1 LLKTAVV
8 WIIASIFAC
17 PKAVKSSKPLKVGVV
32 IKFTTALRVTE
43 IIEEGAVATGETGLS
58 AIGFETVGTAGL
70 FSDFCILTLSRGR
83 PASRL
88 SRHGK
93 SLLRKYSRYRRKYA
107 VFRPKKAALVR
118 VFVRRQAAGPRPAS
132 PRIGAERAP
141 GDLDRGVDLMF
152 RDAITAHDELSERI
166 GQQLGE
172 LRFRPRTTERFCNGS
187 LPWPI
192 RPDLRK
198 FFHRLMVREA
208 SFRMSLN

>member
-1 LLKTAVV
+1 
-8 WIIASIFAC
+8 
-17 PKAVKSSKPLKVGVV
+17 LKVGVV

-58 AIGFETVGTAGL
+58 GIGFETVGTA
-70 FSDFCILTLSRGR
+70 DFFILTLSRGR
-83 PASRL
+83 RASRL

-93 SLLRKYSRYRRKYA
+93 SLLRKCSRYCRKYP

-152 RDAITAHDELSERI
+152 RDAIAAHDELS
-166 GQQLGE
+166 
-172 LRFRPRTTERFCNGS
+172 
-187 LPWPI
+187 
-192 RPDLRK
+192 
-198 FFHRLMVREA
+198 
-208 SFRMSLN
+208 